1 MQTLT
6 WMQYQPHGNFR
17 LLEEQTERLVCKQR
31 AVGAQGYAAAPRKRA
46 PGAAACL
53 WRPTASRQTTKKS
66 LVSLAG
72 CAGAAAS
79 AFRLPLPRTANLSY
93 SRDALPHN
101 RTDIIPLVIHTP
113 LSDHPSFSDRVP
125 ASPATPDTGLRG
137 HPTTPQATSHGSE
150 QEEPWSSDMVSG
162 LLSFGSCSRCV

>member
-1 MQTLT
+1 
-6 WMQYQPHGNFR
+6 MQYQPHGNFR

-79 AFRLPLPRTANLSY
+79 AYRSAALVLQPQRWSLSGRDRRAPQSDRSY
-93 SRDALPHN
+93 SA
-101 RTDIIPLVIHTP
+101 VY
-113 LSDHPSFSDRVP
+113 SHPPIRP
-125 ASPATPDTGLRG
+125 PYRYCGAASRAPGCACRPPKPPEQSSASGAEG
-137 HPTTPQATSHGSE
+137 GIVSHG
-150 QEEPWSSDMVSG
+150 
-162 LLSFGSCSRCV
+162 RNAAAHNAK